1 MKPLI
6 SFDEILL
13 FAINS
18 EQEAVDFYTRMSE
31 QSRNTDMKQIF
42 RQYAHEEAIH
52 KNRLMSIR
60 EQGLFE
66 ISENRIRDLQISDY
80 AIEVIPGPDMTY
92 ADALLLAMKKEKA
105 AFRLYQDMAAEAINE
120 ETKSILLTL
129 AQEEAKHE
137 LRFEQEYDKV
147 VLRKI

>member
-1 MKPLI
+1 MKPFI

-129 AQEEAKHE
+129 AQEEAKHG
-137 LRFEQEYDKV
+137 LRFEREYDKV